1 MNFLRSIMMGS
12 ALVASLAVAALPG
25 DAAAEKVIKLGHL
38 NNDDP
43 FENPAGAFGRVFANL
58 VESATNGEIKVE
70 IFPNGQLGKDFEI
83 AQQVRDGVIQMSL
96 ASVGGLASHYPKI
109 GVIDVAFAFP
119 HISAVYDVFDG
130 PFGKALARDIEM
142 DVPEVKVLGY
152 ADTGGFF
159 SISNSKHPVA
169 SLEDLEGLRIRTMT
183 LESHQTLINA
193 LGAEAYPL
201 AWAEVY
207 SGLQTGV
214 IDGQMNPVPII
225 AFSNFEEVQQYLTL
239 TEHLFTPYTVL
250 INKDFYDGLSDQEK
264 YIVNYAAKSG
274 VVASRGIARAI
285 EASDRGLPKLAQKM
299 EITALSVED
308 REKFRAAAQPA
319 VIELIKSKYGARGEE
334 LLNLFLAEIDK
345 AGQDEYM
352 QSAP

>member
-1 MNFLRSIMMGS
+1 MNPIRLAAFG
-12 ALVASLAVAALPG
+12 VAVATGLSLAAVPYEA
-25 DAAAEKVIKLGHL
+25 DAQKVLKMGHL

-43 FENPAGAFGRVFANL
+43 FENPAGAFGKVFKNI
-58 VESATNGEIKVE
+58 VESASNGEIKVE

-83 AQQVRDGVIQMSL
+83 AQQVRDGIIQMSL

-130 PFGKALARDIEM
+130 PFGEALARDIEA
-142 DVPEVKVLGY
+142 DLPEVVVLGF

-159 SISNSKHPVA
+159 SITNSKKPVA
-169 SLEDLEGLRIRTMT
+169 NLEDLEGLRIRTMT
-183 LESHQTLINA
+183 LESHQTLINS

-225 AFSNFEEVQQYLTL
+225 AFSNFDEVQGYLTL
-239 TEHLFTPYTVL
+239 TEHLFTPYTIL
-250 INKDFYDGLSDQEK
+250 MNRTFYDSLTDEEK
-264 YIVNYAAKSG
+264 YIVHYAAKSG

-285 EASDRGLPKLAQKM
+285 EASDRGLPKLAAKM
-299 EITALSVED
+299 EINALSQED
-308 REKFRAAAQPA
+308 REAFKAAAQPA
-319 VIELIKSKYGARGEE
+319 VIELIKTAYGEKGEE
-334 LLNLFLAEIDK
+334 LLNLFLAEVD
-345 AGQDEYM
+345 AARDRQYL
-352 QSAP
+352 Q

>member
-1 MNFLRSIMMGS
+1 MTPLKKILIAP
-12 ALVASLAVAALPG
+12 ALIALGLGAAAAP
-25 DAAAEKVIKLGHL
+25 AAAEKVMKIGHL

-43 FENPAGAFGRVFANL
+43 FENPAGAFTRVFKNI
-58 VESATNGEIKVE
+58 VESATNGEITIE

-83 AQQVRDGVIQMSL
+83 AQQVRDGVIQASL

-130 PFGKALARDIEM
+130 PFGEALAADIEA
-142 DVPEVKVLGY
+142 DLGDVKVLGF

-159 SISNSKHPVA
+159 SITNSQKPVA
-169 SLEDLEGLRIRTMT
+169 KLADLEGLRIRTMT
-183 LESHQTLINA
+183 LESHQTLINS

-225 AFSNFEEVQQYLTL
+225 AFSNFEEVQGYLTL
-239 TEHLFTPYTVL
+239 TEHLFTPYTILV
-250 INKDFYDGLSDQEK
+250 NKAFYDGVTDDER
-264 YIVNYAAKSG
+264 YILHYAAKSG

-285 EASDRGLPKLAQKM
+285 EASDRGLPKLQEKM
-299 EITALSVED
+299 EVHALSPED
-308 REKFRAAAQPA
+308 KEAFKQAAQPA
-319 VIELIKSKYGARGEE
+319 VIELIKSAYGEKGEE
-334 LLNLFLAEIDK
+334 LLNLFLEEVEK
-345 AGQDEYM
+345 AGKQVYL
-352 QSAP
+352 Q

>member
-1 MNFLRSIMMGS
+1 MMNYLRSLMVGT
-12 ALVASLAVAALPG
+12 ALAASLVVGGLPS
-25 DAAAEKVIKLGHL
+25 DASAEKVIKLGHL

-43 FENPAGAFGRVFANL
+43 FENPAGAFGRVFANI
-58 VESATNGEIKVE
+58 VESASNGELKVE
-70 IFPNGQLGKDFEI
+70 VFPNGQLGKDFEI
-83 AQQVRDGVIQMSL
+83 AQQVRDGIIQMSL

-130 PFGKALARDIEM
+130 EFGKALARDIET
-142 DVPEVKVLGY
+142 DVPELKVLGF

-159 SISNSKHPVA
+159 SISNSKKPVA
-169 SLEDLEGLRIRTMT
+169 KLEDLEGLRIRTMT
-183 LESHQTLINA
+183 LESHQTLINS

-225 AFSNFEEVQQYLTL
+225 AFSNFEEVQGYLTL
-239 TEHLFTPYTVL
+239 TEHLFTPYTIL
-250 INKDFYDGLSDQEK
+250 MNKDFYDSLTDEER
-264 YIVNYAAKSG
+264 YIIHSAAKSG

-285 EASDRGLPKLAQKM
+285 EASERGLPKLAKKM
-299 EITALSVED
+299 EITALSQED
-308 REKFRAAAQPA
+308 RQRFKEAAQPA
-319 VIELIKSKYGARGEE
+319 VIELIKGKFGDKGAE
-334 LLNLFLAEIDK
+334 LLDLFLSEVDK
-345 AGQDEYM
+345 AGKSNYM
-352 QSAP
+352 E

>member
-1 MNFLRSIMMGS
+1 MLAG
-12 ALVASLAVAALPG
+12 AVAAGLATGVLPSL
-25 DAAAEKVIKLGHL
+25 ASAEKVIKLGHL

-43 FENPAGAFGRVFANL
+43 FENPAGAFGRVFANI

-119 HISAVYDVFDG
+119 QISSVYDVFDG
-130 PFGKALARDIEM
+130 PFGKALARDIET
-142 DVPEVKVLGY
+142 DVPEVKVLGF

-159 SISNSKHPVA
+159 SITNSKHPVA
-169 SLEDLEGLRIRTMT
+169 HLDDLKGLRIRTMT

-214 IDGQMNPVPII
+214 IDGEMNPIPII
-225 AFSNFEEVQQYLTL
+225 AFSNFEEVQKYLTL

-250 INKDFYDGLSDQEK
+250 MNADFYDSLTDQEK

-285 EASDRGLPKLAQKM
+285 EASDRGLPKLAEKM
-299 EITALSVED
+299 EITALSPED
-308 REKFRAAAQPA
+308 REKFKEAAQPA
-319 VIELIKSKYGARGEE
+319 VIELIKSKYGKSGEE

-345 AGQDEYM
+345 AKQDEYM

>member
-1 MNFLRSIMMGS
+1 MGIMNKTMLG
-12 ALVASLAVAALPG
+12 AALLGGLVTVGLP
-25 DAAAEKVIKLGHL
+25 DNASAQKVIKMGHL

-43 FENPAGAFGRVFANL
+43 FENPAGAFGRVFKNI
-58 VESATNGEIKVE
+58 VEGASNGEIVVE

-83 AQQVRDGVIQMSL
+83 AQQVRDGIIQMSL

-130 PFGKALARDIEM
+130 PFGEALAADIET
-142 DVPEVKVLGY
+142 DVPEVEILGF

-159 SISNSKHPVA
+159 SISNSKKPVA
-169 SLEDLEGLRIRTMT
+169 SLDDIKDLRIRTMT
-183 LESHQTLINA
+183 LESHQTLINS

-214 IDGQMNPVPII
+214 IDGQMNPIPII
-225 AFSNFEEVQQYLTL
+225 AFSNFEEVQGYLTL
-239 TEHLFTPYTVL
+239 TEHLFTPYTIL
-250 INKDFYDGLSDQEK
+250 MNKDFFSSLTEEEQ
-264 YIVNYAAKSG
+264 YIVRYAAKSG

-285 EASDRGLPKLAQKM
+285 EASERGLPKLAAKM
-299 EITALSVED
+299 EINALSQED
-308 REKFRAAAQPA
+308 RQKFKEAAQPA
-319 VIELIKSKYGARGEE
+319 VIELIRSKYGDSGNA
-334 LLNLFLAEIDK
+334 LLDLFLAEVEK
-345 AGQDEYM
+345 AGEVQFME
-352 QSAP
+352 

>member
-1 MNFLRSIMMGS
+1 MGFMRNIMLGT
-12 ALVASLAVAALPG
+12 ALLGICLAGGLPQE
-25 DAAAEKVIKLGHL
+25 AAAQKVIKMGHL

-43 FENPAGAFGRVFANL
+43 FENPAGAFGKVFKNI
-58 VESATNGEIKVE
+58 VEGASNGSIQVE

-83 AQQVRDGVIQMSL
+83 AQQVRDGIIQMSL

-130 PFGKALARDIEM
+130 PFGKALAADIET
-142 DVPEVKVLGY
+142 DVPEVEVLGF

-159 SISNSKHPVA
+159 SITNSKKPVA
-169 SLEDLEGLRIRTMT
+169 TLEDIEGLRIRTMT
-183 LESHQTLINA
+183 LESHQTLINS

-225 AFSNFEEVQQYLTL
+225 AFSNFDEVQGYLTL

-250 INKDFYDGLSDQEK
+250 MNKDFFNGLTEEEQ
-264 YIVNYAAKSG
+264 YIVRYAAKSG
-274 VVASRGIARAI
+274 IVASRGIARSI
-285 EASDRGLPKLAQKM
+285 EASERGLPKLAAKM
-299 EITALSVED
+299 EINALSQED
-308 REKFRAAAQPA
+308 RQKFKDAAQPA
-319 VIELIKSKYGARGEE
+319 VTELIRTKYGEKGNE
-334 LLNLFLAEIDK
+334 LLDLFLAEVEA
-345 AGQDEYM
+345 AGQDLYM
-352 QSAP
+352 E

>member
-1 MNFLRSIMMGS
+1 MGLMRKTLLGT
-12 ALVASLAVAALPG
+12 ALLGAALMTVMPG
-25 DAAAEKVIKLGHL
+25 AALAQKVIKLGHL

-43 FENPAGAFGRVFANL
+43 FENPAGAFGKVFKNI
-58 VESATNGEIKVE
+58 VEGASNGEILVE

-83 AQQVRDGVIQMSL
+83 AQQVRDGIIQMSL

-130 PFGKALARDIEM
+130 PFGQALAADIET
-142 DVPEVKVLGY
+142 DVPEVEVLGF

-159 SISNSKHPVA
+159 SISNSKKPVA
-169 SLEDLEGLRIRTMT
+169 TLEDIQGLRIRTMT
-183 LESHQTLINA
+183 LESHQTLINS

-225 AFSNFEEVQQYLTL
+225 AFSNFEEVQGYLTL
-239 TEHLFTPYTVL
+239 TEHLFTPYTIL
-250 INKDFYDGLSDQEK
+250 MNQDFFSSLSEEEQ
-264 YIVNYAAKSG
+264 YIVRYAANSG

-285 EASDRGLPKLAQKM
+285 EASERGLPKLAEKM
-299 EITALSVED
+299 QINALSQED
-308 REKFRAAAQPA
+308 RQKFKEAAQPA
-319 VIELIKSKYGARGEE
+319 VIDLIRSKYGDKGGE
-334 LLNLFLAEIDK
+334 LLDLFLAEVEN
-345 AGQDEYM
+345 AGNKQFME
-352 QSAP
+352 

>member
-1 MNFLRSIMMGS
+1 MNIARGLMLGGALLS
-12 ALVASLAVAALPG
+12 AVCLGTVPEQ
-25 DAAAEKVIKLGHL
+25 AAAQKAIKFGHL

-43 FENPAGAFGRVFANL
+43 FENPAGAFARVFKNI
-58 VESATNGEIKVE
+58 VEGASNGEITVE

-83 AQQVRDGVIQMSL
+83 AQQVRDGIIQMSL

-130 PFGKALARDIEM
+130 PFGQALARDIET
-142 DVPEVKVLGY
+142 DVPEVKVLGF

-159 SISNSKHPVA
+159 SITNSKKPVA
-169 SLEDLEGLRIRTMT
+169 SLDDIEGLRIRTMT
-183 LESHQTLINA
+183 LESHQTLINS

-214 IDGQMNPVPII
+214 IDGQMNPIPII
-225 AFSNFEEVQQYLTL
+225 AFSNFDEVQGYLTL

-250 INKDFYDGLSDQEK
+250 MNKDFYDGLTDEEK
-264 YIVNYAAKSG
+264 YIVHYAAKSG
-274 VVASRGIARAI
+274 VVASRGIARSI
-285 EASDRGLPKLAQKM
+285 EASDRGLPKLAANM
-299 EITALSVED
+299 EINALSQED
-308 REKFRAAAQPA
+308 RQKFKEAAQPA
-319 VIELIKSKYGARGEE
+319 VIELIRSKYGDKGSE
-334 LLNLFLAEIDK
+334 LLDLFLSEVDA
-345 AGQDEYM
+345 AGQTQYM
-352 QSAP
+352 Q

>member
-1 MNFLRSIMMGS
+1 MNFARGLLLGGALLS
-12 ALVASLAVAALPG
+12 AMILGTAPE
-25 DAAAEKVIKLGHL
+25 DAAAQKVIKLGHL

-43 FENPAGAFGRVFANL
+43 FENPAGAFGRVFKNI
-58 VESATNGEIKVE
+58 VEGATNSEITVE

-83 AQQVRDGVIQMSL
+83 AQQVRDGIIQMSL

-130 PFGKALARDIEM
+130 PFGQALARDIEA
-142 DVPEVKVLGY
+142 DVPEVKVLGF

-159 SISNSKHPVA
+159 SISNSKKPVA
-169 SLEDLEGLRIRTMT
+169 TLADIEGLRIRTMT
-183 LESHQTLINA
+183 LESHQTLINS

-214 IDGQMNPVPII
+214 IDGQMNPIPII
-225 AFSNFEEVQQYLTL
+225 AFSNFEEVQGYLTL

-250 INKDFYDGLSDQEK
+250 MNREFFDALSDDEK
-264 YIVNYAAKSG
+264 YIIHYAAKSG

-285 EASDRGLPKLAQKM
+285 EASDRGLPKLAAKM
-299 EITALSVED
+299 EINALSPED
-308 REKFRAAAQPA
+308 RQKFKDAAQPA
-319 VIELIKSKYGARGEE
+319 VVELIRSKYGDKGSE
-334 LLNLFLAEIDK
+334 LLDLFLSEVEA
-345 AGQDEYM
+345 AGQTQYL
-352 QSAP
+352 Q